1 MKTRIVILGDGW
13 KKLGKSEIFD
23 WPFDQLPEKE
33 NTISKGAHALQHY
46 NQIVPYLRQLSRTV
60 RDQYPDMCQSLSRQ
74 YSNSFTPDG
83 LPLIY
88 RFIN

>member
-33 NTISKGAHALQHY
+33 NTISKDLIPGEILWN
-46 NQIVPYLRQLSRTV
+46 NQGVEDFYKSIFERTRYLFVVAKNFFHDRKA
-60 RDQYPDMCQSLSRQ
+60 DEKAIEI
-74 YSNSFTPDG
+74 
-83 LPLIY
+83 LIE
-88 RFIN
+88 I